1 MNASEEM
8 EADAVVVPFDGFYS
22 DQYGRRSGA
31 KPFSCMRMAAPYD
44 GRSAPPESAFCPVQC
59 CALSRDGISFLSPVR
74 PGSEHFVLRL
84 NERERPVFLMA
95 ARVIDCS
102 EHNTEDSHGF
112 LVSCAFVKR
121 LQ

>member
-8 EADAVVVPFDGFYS
+8 EADAFVVPFDGFYL
-22 DQYGRRSGA
+22 DQNGRRSSA

-44 GRSAPPESAFCPVQC
+44 GRTAPPESAFCPVRC
-59 CALSRDGISFLSPVR
+59 CELSRDGISFLSPVR

-84 NERERPVFLMA
+84 NDREQPAFLVA
-95 ARVIDCS
+95 ARVISCS
-102 EHNTEDSHGF
+102 EYNTEDVRGF
-112 LVSCAFVKR
+112 LVSCALIRR